1 MSVHN
6 TALQEKGI
14 FGDDDLLK
22 FKTLYE
28 LQDHAC
34 VAFAENSLFGTF
46 AERGKDKG
54 QFEWMNYADYGH
66 KVNLCRSV
74 LKDLG
79 KFLMRVVS
87 LSVPSCKQGMRMCT
101 CTRTEL

>member
-6 TALQEKGI
+6 TALQERGI
-14 FGDDDLLK
+14 FGDDDLLQ
-22 FKTLYE
+22 FKTLHE

-46 AERGKDKG
+46 ADAAKGKDKG

-79 KFLMRVVS
+79 KFLIQS
-87 LSVPSCKQGMRMCT
+87 SCIVISSKVQGAN
-101 CTRTEL
+101 